1 MRSQRR
7 AMRRPAVSVL
17 PGGGSGFDRDSTR
30 THHFANCVR
39 AHIPLRRILS
49 VSFRS
54 ASSNGT
60 SGAARS
66 PGTPCRC
73 RQWRRP
79 RGRSGLS
86 IRHNDAGACLNTTIP
101 ADMGSSTLTYGLSSR
116 CRRCPRGQQASPTV
130 MVTPPLFYQISHSGW
145 LAAGPVVHAIIPV
158 YPHPGRHLLF
168 HPQLHFPLFLPFSV
182 SRTHARSTR
191 AHRGCFALTPLSESR
206 HIPTVTHIYRPCPP
220 VVSPLIR
227 L

>member
-1 MRSQRR
+1 MAIPSRRWLHAWVQIHEPCLYSMHGECGACPRGSSPTGMRSQRR

-101 ADMGSSTLTYGLSSR
+101 ADMGSSTLTYGLSGR

-130 MVTPPLFYQISHSGW
+130 MVTPPLFYQISHSG
-145 LAAGPVVHAIIPV
+145 
-158 YPHPGRHLLF
+158 
-168 HPQLHFPLFLPFSV
+168 
-182 SRTHARSTR
+182 
-191 AHRGCFALTPLSESR
+191 
-206 HIPTVTHIYRPCPP
+206 
-220 VVSPLIR
+220 
-227 L
+227 